1 MIPLLFLALAA
12 AGAPAA
18 AADGPTPQMERLLQD
33 CDAHKFETVVNTTV
47 DGKTHQSKVKLCGT
61 KGQTDA
67 AWVDTLKDAVAKVKA
82 NDKMASELRDQIAT
96 ALDAEILRL
105 AHSDSMALIA
115 NSAPAIAKPAPP
127 PAIASLAPRPA
138 PGAAAASSRPLA
150 EDYGSL
156 PPLPAPKAAI
166 AASVAA
172 SSFLPSLPAPRMTL
186 QCGSTDDPL
195 AIDRCDMLES
205 NTVLFVRADEPMP
218 AGTSLRFVRRDDP
231 RGEVQLAQLRT
242 GQTARIP
249 LPHRVCDGVVRSEVA
264 IEVVRKS
271 AKAGAAEQ
279 VVDRL
284 GPYGLHC

>member
-12 AGAPAA
+12 TSAPAGA
-18 AADGPTPQMERLLQD
+18 DSPTPQMEKLLQD

-47 DGKTHQSKVKLCGT
+47 DGKAHQSKVKLCGT
-61 KGQTDA
+61 RGQTDA

-82 NDKMASELRDQIAT
+82 NDKMPPELRDQIAT

-105 AHSDSMALIA
+105 AHSDTMALIA

-127 PAIASLAPRPA
+127 SGIASLAPRPT
-138 PGAAAASSRPLA
+138 PGAAAVSSRPLA
-150 EDYGSL
+150 DDYGSL
-156 PPLPAPKAAI
+156 PPLPAPKPALAAG
-166 AASVAA
+166 AAVG
-172 SSFLPSLPAPRMTL
+172 SFLPSLPAPRMTL

-195 AIDRCDMLES
+195 AVDRCSMLES
-205 NTVLFVRADEPMP
+205 NTVLFIRADEPMP

-231 RGEVQLAQLRT
+231 RGDVQLAQLRT
-242 GQTARIP
+242 GQTVRIP

-264 IEVVRKS
+264 IEVVRKP
-271 AKAGAAEQ
+271 AKNGAPEQ